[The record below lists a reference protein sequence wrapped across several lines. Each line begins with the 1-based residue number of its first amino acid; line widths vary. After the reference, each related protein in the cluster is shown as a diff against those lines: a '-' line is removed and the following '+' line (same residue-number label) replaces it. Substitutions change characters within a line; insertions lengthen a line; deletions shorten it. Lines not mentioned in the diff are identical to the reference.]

1 MTGRTLERRLRAMEE
16 RMGGDDPL
24 RALSDLDLLRVI
36 EAVAT
41 HLAATGD
48 AAAMATLADHDAQEA
63 AWRAFQERPDIAR
76 SHVPMLEP
84 DTRWPHL
91 RARARWYE
99 RTYGRHEPASAPDA
113 AALWARL
120 GACLDPGH
128 GTLATA
134 R

>member
-24 RALSDLDLLRVI
+24 RASSDLDLLRVI

-76 SHVPMLEP
+76 SHVPML
-84 DTRWPHL
+84 D
-91 RARARWYE
+91 Y
-99 RTYGRHEPASAPDA
+99 
-113 AALWARL
+113 AALRIVKLSEPFAPL
-120 GACLDPGH
+120 PKTQDDPDVLHVTRTWQFMPG
-128 GTLATA
+128 GELID